1 MLLNED
7 LLVFLDNL
15 DEMVLLE
22 DDVGNIRFAN
32 QAYCDCF
39 GFPRDKIIG
48 RSVFDFIIPEDWEV
62 TNVESKVSPENPS
75 YRIEGRSKRA
85 DGKIIW
91 IQYIGKAFFDDKG
104 NRIGFQE
111 IAVDITEWKEKIS
124 EKTRELTKA
133 NQVISDY
140 YSKLTKFGKT
150 VEDNSNINFA
160 AFHKFEDIRTNNP
173 KMKRLIAYAKEIS
186 KYDVSVL
193 IEGESGTGKELF
205 AQAIHN
211 ESKRANGPFVPI
223 NCGAIPAELIESEFF
238 GYAEGA
244 FTGASKGGKA
254 GKFEQASGGTLFLDE
269 IGEMPLSQQV
279 VLLRVLETKRVT
291 RIGGNKAIP
300 VDVRVICA
308 TNKDLYK
315 EVVEKR
321 FRSDL
326 YFRLN
331 VINLN
336 IPPLRERKEDIKLI
350 FNEMLNRY
358 QTVNM
363 EIEEDINDEI
373 MAKLYEHEWPG
384 NVRELNNMFER
395 IIYAPKGQRMEF
407 LNMINSSNY
416 NALSDS
422 PDNERNIKVNERNNE
437 QLDELSKITNLLAM
451 YENNISMV
459 ARKMGIS
466 RNTLY
471 KKLKKYN
478 LLNKK

>member
-1 MLLNED
+1 MNED
-7 LLVFLDNL
+7 LLTLLDNL
-15 DEMVLLE
+15 AEMVLLE
-22 DDVGNIRFAN
+22 DEIGNIRFAN
-32 QAYCDCF
+32 QAYSDCF
-39 GFPRDKIIG
+39 GVPRDKIIG
-48 RSVFDFIIPEDWEV
+48 RSVFDFIIPDDWEA
-62 TNVESKVSPENPS
+62 TNVERIVSPEYPS

-91 IQYIGKAFFDDKG
+91 IQYIGKAFFDAEG

-111 IAVDITEWKEKIS
+111 IGVDITEWKEKIS
-124 EKTRELTKA
+124 EKTMELTKA
-133 NQVISDY
+133 NQIISDY
-140 YSKLTKFGKT
+140 YSKLSKFGRAIDENT
-150 VEDNSNINFA
+150 SLNFA
-160 AFHKFEDIRTNNP
+160 ASHRFEDIHTNNP
-173 KMKRLIAYAKEIS
+173 RMKLLITYAQEIS

-223 NCGAIPAELIESEFF
+223 NCGAIPAELVESEFF
-238 GYAEGA
+238 GYVEGA

-269 IGEMPLSQQV
+269 IGEMPLAQQV
-279 VLLRVLETKRVT
+279 VLLRVLETRTVT
-291 RIGGNKAIP
+291 RIGGNKGIP

-336 IPPLRERKEDIKLI
+336 IPPLRERREDIKLI
-350 FNEMLNRY
+350 LDELLNKY
-358 QTVNM
+358 KAVS
-363 EIEEDINDEI
+363 IDSEEDIDDEVRE
-373 MAKLYEHEWPG
+373 KLYRHEWPG
-384 NVRELNNMFER
+384 NVRELHNMFER
-395 IIYAPKGQRMEF
+395 IIYSPKGQKTEF
-407 LNMINSSNY
+407 LNIINSSNY
-416 NALSDS
+416 SLINSFSDV
-422 PDNERNIKVNERNNE
+422 NNIKVHERSNEPQE
-437 QLDELSKITNLLAM
+437 ELSTITNLLAV

-459 ARKMGIS
+459 ARKMRIS

-471 KKLKKYN
+471 KKMKKYN
-478 LLNKK
+478 LLNEE

>member
-1 MLLNED
+1 MN
-7 LLVFLDNL
+7 
-15 DEMVLLE
+15 
-22 DDVGNIRFAN
+22 
-32 QAYCDCF
+32 
-39 GFPRDKIIG
+39 
-48 RSVFDFIIPEDWEV
+48 RSFI
-62 TNVESKVSPENPS
+62 
-75 YRIEGRSKRA
+75 
-85 DGKIIW
+85 
-91 IQYIGKAFFDDKG
+91 
-104 NRIGFQE
+104 
-111 IAVDITEWKEKIS
+111 
-124 EKTRELTKA
+124 
-133 NQVISDY
+133 
-140 YSKLTKFGKT
+140 
-150 VEDNSNINFA
+150 
-160 AFHKFEDIRTNNP
+160 
-173 KMKRLIAYAKEIS
+173 
-186 KYDVSVL
+186 
-193 IEGESGTGKELF
+193 
-205 AQAIHN
+205 
-211 ESKRANGPFVPI
+211 
-223 NCGAIPAELIESEFF
+223 
-238 GYAEGA
+238 
-244 FTGASKGGKA
+244 
-254 GKFEQASGGTLFLDE
+254 
-269 IGEMPLSQQV
+269 
-279 VLLRVLETKRVT
+279 TKRVT